1 MQENVTA
8 ALDAAQRLGFTEVET
23 AGTGNLTV
31 AKFSGELRSRGLAAA
46 SAHFSYDALKRDAA
60 AAVRDATILGAAF
73 LVCPSLPREPGGVKA
88 EDARRAAAEFNAWG
102 AACRATGLTFAYHPH
117 GMEFTPTAA
126 GGGEVAFDVLA
137 RESNW
142 ELVRFELDPFWAV
155 HGGQDPVALLEK
167 YSGRWALMHVK
178 DMRRG
183 APTGFSTGRAP
194 TEDNVAVGS
203 GRIDWPAVLRA
214 AKRAGVQHYFVEDE
228 TATPFECIPAS
239 LAFLRG
245 LQLGL

>member
-1 MQENVTA
+1 MQDNVA
-8 ALDAAQRLGFTEVET
+8 SALEIAQRLGFTEVET
-23 AGTGNLTV
+23 AGTGKL
-31 AKFSGELRSRGLAAA
+31 AIEQFSGELRSRGLTAV
-46 SAHFSYDALKRDAA
+46 SAHFSYETLKRDVAA
-60 AAVRDATILGAAF
+60 AIRDAATLGVAF
-73 LVCPSLPREPGGVKA
+73 LVCPSLPREAGGLT
-88 EDARRAAAEFNAWG
+88 EEGARRAAAEFNAWG
-102 AACRATGLTFAYHPH
+102 AACRAAGLKFAYHPH
-117 GMEFTPTAA
+117 GMEFTSTAA

-137 RESNW
+137 REANP

-167 YSGRWALMHVK
+167 YPGRWALMHVK

-203 GRIDWPAVLRA
+203 GRIDWLAVLRA
-214 AKRAGVQHYFVEDE
+214 AKRAGVRHYLIEDE
-228 TATPFECIPAS
+228 TATPLECIPTS

-245 LQLGL
+245 LQLPL